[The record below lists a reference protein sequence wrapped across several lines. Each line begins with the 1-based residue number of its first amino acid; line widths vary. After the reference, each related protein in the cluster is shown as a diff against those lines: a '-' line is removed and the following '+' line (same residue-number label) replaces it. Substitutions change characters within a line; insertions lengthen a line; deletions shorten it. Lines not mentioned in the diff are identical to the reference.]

1 MKIKNAY
8 LLFLIVLS
16 VGIHIF
22 SKNES
27 LVETRYSN
35 SIYPFLSV
43 NLRSISGFV
52 SFSIGDVF
60 YFLLAVLLILFLVK
74 LIKSL
79 FLFSKQRHELKKN
92 IWRTSFIILFIYII
106 FNFFWGINYNRQGI
120 AAQLELKSDQYDS
133 VQLLKIN
140 HLLLEKVNAI
150 KDTLIRNPASVND
163 NVMLFSIAEEAYRA
177 AALKYGFMNYENP
190 SVKPSLWGWLGNYV
204 GFTGYYNPFTG
215 EAQINNTVP
224 VFLRPFITCHEIAHQ
239 LGYAKENEAN
249 FVAYLAAKNSN
260 NNSLKYS
267 AYLELFM
274 YANRTLFIL
283 DSSSSM
289 RLRNKLSNSV
299 KRDLMQWKTFIKSH
313 ENIVEPVISKLYGF
327 FLEKNRQPMGIMTY
341 DEVIGLLI
349 NYYEKTGEL

>member
-1 MKIKNAY
+1 MKNKNAY

-22 SKNES
+22 SKNEG

-43 NLRSISGFV
+43 NLRRISGFV

-60 YFLLAVLLILFLVK
+60 YFILAVLLILFLAK
-74 LIKSL
+74 LIKSI

-92 IWRTSFIILFIYII
+92 IWRAAFIIFSIYII
-106 FNFFWGINYNRQGI
+106 FNLFWGINYNRQGI
-120 AAQLELKSDQYDS
+120 AAQLDLKSDQYDS

-140 HLLLEKVNAI
+140 QLLLEKVNAI
-150 KDTLIRNPASVND
+150 KDTLIRNSASIND
-163 NVMLFSIAEEAYRA
+163 NAMLFSIVEEAYQA
-177 AALKYGFMNYENP
+177 SALKYGFMNYANP

-215 EAQINNTVP
+215 EAQVNTTVP

-260 NNSLKYS
+260 NNALQYS

-289 RLRNKLSNSV
+289 RLRNKLSDTV
-299 KRDLMQWKTFIKSH
+299 KRDLMQWKAFIKSH
-313 ENIVEPVISKLYGF
+313 ENFVEPLISKLYGF
-327 FLEKNRQPMGIMTY
+327 FLEKNRQPRGILTY
-341 DEVIGLLI
+341 DEVTGLLI
-349 NYYEKTGEL
+349 NYYEKTGVL